1 MGHIIYYLAYKHQPV
16 RFRRGANPGKDT
28 ICYKYLSTFTFTLV
42 YRYPI
47 SYVIYLFCFQE
58 TILQIYPDIFY
69 TFPPICAYIYS
80 IYKEKN
86 ENYCITV
93 FFHVE
98 CSRRFTCLLHYCN
111 VTSIHDVVHRIH
123 EDIGTM
129 QYNGYCT
136 NTNDYYPSQN
146 SKMFSKAWNY
156 IHLIYI
162 YIIIGFLLC

>member
-28 ICYKYLSTFTFTLV
+28 ICYKYIILHSSDISMYPVNYVMNWSDIAVVQKTREPSAAFNMKKYCYTITLV

-69 TFPPICAYIYS
+69 TFPPICAYNYS

-86 ENYCITV
+86 ENYQTYTPTYGTAGSIILCIDAAISTNV
-93 FFHVE
+93 
-98 CSRRFTCLLHYCN
+98 RR
-111 VTSIHDVVHRIH
+111 R
-123 EDIGTM
+123 
-129 QYNGYCT
+129 
-136 NTNDYYPSQN
+136 
-146 SKMFSKAWNY
+146 
-156 IHLIYI
+156 
-162 YIIIGFLLC
+162 